1 MNKYQSKLHVF
12 RARNIVVGAVAPPAD
27 FLITS
32 ALSKRQLLQPHGPIA
47 GFYTNS
53 CNINGNFCIRQAG
66 VFSNFADGLVFKD
79 SRYRLDIIFQA
90 QACTIAAGSLTGLMS
105 FDPTSKNVVG
115 VGTAFV
121 AELIPGDFITWNTTG
136 QQEYGIVDSITN
148 PLLLTLRDYPHLV
161 LAGWSAWKL
170 SPSMGATYQQ
180 AVMYDVSELNFFHD
194 CDIFFNPA
202 AYSVGASTDLILTA
216 TFLQVGSPARDIP
229 FLTKSIDAAFAASP
243 IFFDICA
250 NIEYT

>member
-12 RARNIVVGAVAPPAD
+12 RARNVVVGAVAPPAD

-32 ALSKRQLLQPHGPIA
+32 ALNTLQLLQPHGPIA

-53 CNINGNFCIRQAG
+53 CNVNGNFCVRQVA
-66 VFSNFADGLVFKD
+66 VVSNFADGLVFKD
-79 SRYRLDIIFQA
+79 DRYRLCVLLRA
-90 QACTIAAGSLTGLMS
+90 NAYTRAAADLTGTMT
-105 FDPTSKNVVG
+105 FDPTTKNVVG
-115 VGTAFV
+115 LGTAFA
-121 AELIPGDFITWNTTG
+121 AELFAGDVITWNTAAY
-136 QQEYGIVDSITN
+136 QEYGIVDSITN
-148 PLLLTLRDYPHLV
+148 PLLLTLRDYPHLNFGAASARR
-161 LAGWSAWKL
+161 LATTPGT
-170 SPSMGATYQQ
+170 TYQQ
-180 AVMYDVSELNFFHD
+180 AMVYDISELNYFHD

-202 AYSVGASTDLILTA
+202 AYSTAAATDLILTA